1 MADAF
6 SEALD
11 MMDVDG
17 SAGIS
22 DSDGSDESENL
33 IHVRKKKPTRVVDS
47 GSSADENEEGVYE
60 DSDDVDQEVPLAGL
74 QAKKD
79 DKPGG
84 GFQWGD
90 ATMDDVDE
98 KVPLTGLQ
106 AKKDDK
112 PGGGN
117 DGGDATMD
125 DVDERVPLTELQSK
139 EDERQRRE
147 KEDLRLAIE
156 IDKQERQEV
165 AAQHEQQERELQEPL
180 GREELQS
187 PVS

>member
-1 MADAF
+1 MAGATSDA
-6 SEALD
+6 LG
-11 MMDVDG
+11 MMEVDG

-47 GSSADENEEGVYE
+47 DSSADENEEGVYE
-60 DSDDVDQEVPLAGL
+60 GSDDVDQKVPLTGL
-74 QAKKD
+74 QATKD

>member
-1 MADAF
+1 MADAT
-6 SEALD
+6 SDALG
-11 MMDVDG
+11 MMEVDG

-47 GSSADENEEGVYE
+47 DSSADENEEGVYE
-60 DSDDVDQEVPLAGL
+60 GSDDVDQ
-74 QAKKD
+74 
-79 DKPGG
+79 
-84 GFQWGD
+84 
-90 ATMDDVDE
+90 

-125 DVDERVPLTELQSK
+125 DVDERVPLTELQQDCS
-139 EDERQRRE
+139 
-147 KEDLRLAIE
+147 
-156 IDKQERQEV
+156 
-165 AAQHEQQERELQEPL
+165 
-180 GREELQS
+180 
-187 PVS
+187 